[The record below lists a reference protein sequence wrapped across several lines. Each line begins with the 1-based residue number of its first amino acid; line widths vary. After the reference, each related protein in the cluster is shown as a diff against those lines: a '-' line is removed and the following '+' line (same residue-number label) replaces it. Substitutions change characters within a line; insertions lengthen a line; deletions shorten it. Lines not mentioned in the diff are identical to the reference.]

1 MESCIGI
8 KDPSFDRKQLS
19 RKLQRFKVF
28 PEFLIEFQSGSK
40 VFYSG
45 LVFGEKDPIFENLSN
60 FNEASIE
67 IN

>member
-8 KDPSFDRKQLS
+8 NDPSFEAIISQV
-19 RKLQRFKVF
+19 QRFKVF